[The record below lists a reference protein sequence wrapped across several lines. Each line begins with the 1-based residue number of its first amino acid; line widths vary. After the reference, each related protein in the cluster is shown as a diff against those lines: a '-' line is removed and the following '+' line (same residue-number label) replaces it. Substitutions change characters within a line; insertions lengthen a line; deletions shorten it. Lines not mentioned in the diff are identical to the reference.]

1 MNEQPILDVK
11 NLRVTYAADT
21 ANPVHAVDALSCN
34 LQHGECLGII
44 GESGCGKT
52 SVALALMGLLSNA
65 RVRGDVVLD
74 GTPLNDLSDSE
85 LRAFRWAKIAM
96 VFQNGLDAL
105 NPVLTIRAQIAEVLQ
120 THTDLSRK
128 QIKERVLEIFDLV
141 QLDAHWLE
149 QYPHQLSGGMRQRAL
164 LAMALACEPDLII
177 VDEPT
182 SALDA
187 LTRNSII
194 QLIRELQQTHNF
206 AMICISHDFG
216 AVGKLADRIL
226 TLYAGQAVEIGPAAD
241 VIREPLHP
249 YTRGLLNSAPEL
261 LKYKDLWGL
270 HGEPPASGG
279 TPGCP
284 FYPRCSQSIPKCR
297 QRRPQMIRTKDKR
310 EVACH
315 KGGIETLLTAHSL
328 SKTYRI
334 KKREIPAVSNAN
346 LYIKSS
352 EVVALVGSS
361 GSGKSTLAHML
372 TGVLKSDSGS
382 VSFLGNCVHG
392 SSASRIPH
400 GVQLVFQDPFA
411 TISPRLTVLEAV
423 REPLDIMKTGNVDN
437 RNQRVHKMLKKTK
450 LPTELNFLRRKCGT
464 LSGGQRQ
471 RVAIARAL
479 VTQPRVLVADEITS
493 MLDPSTQAHIL
504 RELKGLQNSH
514 GFAMLYITHDIHLA
528 RKFADRVY
536 IKQHG
541 KIIEHGFAT
550 EIFDNPVH
558 EHTRELLG

>member
-1 MNEQPILDVK
+1 MDVK
-11 NLRVTYAADT
+11 NLSVTYAANT
-21 ANPVHAVDALSCN
+21 ANPVHAVDALSFN
-34 LQHGECLGII
+34 LQRGECLGII

-52 SVALALMGLLSNA
+52 SMALALMDLLSDA
-65 RVRGDVVLD
+65 QVRGDVVFE
-74 GTPLNDLSDSE
+74 GTHLNGLSDSE
-85 LRAFRWAKIAM
+85 LRAFRWTKLAM
-96 VFQNGLDAL
+96 VFQNGLGAL
-105 NPVLTIRAQIAEVLQ
+105 NPVLTIQAQIAEVLQ
-120 THTDLSRK
+120 THTDFSHE
-128 QIKERVLEIFDLV
+128 QIKERVHELFDLV
-141 QLDAHWLE
+141 DLDSQWLE

-226 TLYAGQAVEIGPAAD
+226 TLYAGQAVEIGPTAD

-284 FYPRCSQSIPKCR
+284 FFPRCSQSIPKCR
-297 QRRPQMIRTKDKR
+297 LRRPQMTCIGNMR

-315 KGGIETLLTAHSL
+315 KGGIETLLTANSL

-334 KKREIPAVSNAN
+334 KQREIPAVSDAN
-346 LYIKSS
+346 LYIKSG

-372 TGVLKSDSGS
+372 TGALESDSGT
-382 VSFLGNCVHG
+382 VCFLGKYVRG
-392 SSASRIPH
+392 SSASRMPRGI
-400 GVQLVFQDPFA
+400 QLVFQDPFA
-411 TISPRLTVLEAV
+411 AISPRLTVLEAV
-423 REPLDIMKTGNVDN
+423 REPLDIMKSENVDQ
-437 RNQRVHKMLKKTK
+437 RNQSVYEMLRKTK
-450 LPTELNFLRRKCGT
+450 LSTDLPFLRRKCGT

-479 VTQPRVLVADEITS
+479 VTLPRVLVADEITS

-504 RELKGLQNSH
+504 RELKGLQNTQ

-528 RKFADRVY
+528 RKIADRVY

-558 EHTRELLG
+558 EHTRELLA